1 MSSIHPSDIKVRIKL
16 LNSDTLLAQATVFFF
31 EVLETHGWKVL
42 KSNRMHPIFGEEVWI
57 QAPSYK
63 RQKNGKTDWKEII
76 YITDKK
82 LYEQILEKIYDSYH
96 MTRMKKAGEKSIEKN
111 KVEEVNPEEVPF

>member
-1 MSSIHPSDIKVRIKL
+1 MSSIHPNDIKVQIRL
-16 LNSDTLLAQATVFFF
+16 LNSDTLLAQATVIFF

-42 KSNRMHPIFGEEVWI
+42 KSNRMHPNFGEEIWI

-82 LYEQILEKIYDSYH
+82 QYEQVLEKIYDSYH
-96 MTRMKKAGEKSIEKN
+96 MARTKKDGEQSIEEN
-111 KVEEVNPEEVPF
+111 KAEEVNPEEAPF

>member
-1 MSSIHPSDIKVRIKL
+1 MSNIHPNDIKVQIKL
-16 LNSDTLLAQATVFFF
+16 LNSSTLLAQATVIFF
-31 EVLETHGWKVL
+31 EILETHGWKVL
-42 KSNRMHPIFGEEVWI
+42 KSNRMHPNFGEEVWI

-63 RQKNGKTDWKEII
+63 RQKNGKTDWKEIV

-82 LYEQILEKIYDSYH
+82 LYEQVSEKIYDSYH
-96 MTRMKKAGEKSIEKN
+96 MARTKKAGGESIEEN